1 VTAIV
6 EYTERGCLRSK
17 TEAAFSFGFSVRADL
32 SSVILNLAEPG
43 EEFGKIIVKYF
54 I

>member
-1 VTAIV
+1 VTAIG
-6 EYTERGCLRSK
+6 EYNERGCLRSN

-43 EEFGKIIVKYF
+43 EKSGKIL
-54 I
+54 